1 MKKYFLVI
9 VLLVLSILN
18 VNAQSRKIVLD
29 EQKDSVRTIE
39 AFGTCVRKF
48 TDTKILNISLQT
60 WVAPND
66 TSFCVITN
74 VNCLKPLGA
83 FDNARMLIKLMNNE
97 VIELYSVT
105 SDYNLVKRQYA
116 KPTVTTSIWRNRI
129 TSTYNSNSVNITRNI
144 NYWHITP
151 DVINKLKIG
160 VKKVKIEFRNGVYE
174 KEFNK
179 DKFGN
184 ILYECYLSELNYINN
199 NYRENNK
206 FKENF

>member
-1 MKKYFLVI
+1 M
-9 VLLVLSILN
+9 
-18 VNAQSRKIVLD
+18 
-29 EQKDSVRTIE
+29 
-39 AFGTCVRKF
+39 
-48 TDTKILNISLQT
+48 QT
-60 WVAPND
+60 WIAPND
-66 TSFCVITN
+66 TSFCIITN

-105 SDYNLVKRQYA
+105 SDYNVVKRQYA
-116 KPTVTTSIWRNRI
+116 RPTVTTSIWKNRI

-144 NYWHITP
+144 NYWYITP
-151 DVINKLKIG
+151 DIINKLKIG

-184 ILYECYLSELNYINN
+184 ILYECYVSELNYINN